1 MGILSFFMGGGANKV
16 AGAVE
21 RVGGMFRPNAEASA
35 QRASN
40 QRTGAM
46 QQLSSEFAGPERKS
60 WFNALVDGLNRLPRP
75 IMAYGVIGLF
85 VYAMMN
91 PIAFNEKM
99 IGLALVPDPLWWLFG
114 AIVSF
119 YFGARELQKG
129 RDGKYIQPATVQEVQ
144 TTIQNIEAMR
154 ELRSDSPNVA
164 ADDTD
169 LEAGA
174 GDNPAVNDWKAN
186 G

>member
-1 MGILSFFMGGGANKV
+1 
-16 AGAVE
+16 
-21 RVGGMFRPNAEASA
+21 
-35 QRASN
+35 
-40 QRTGAM
+40 
-46 QQLSSEFAGPERKS
+46 
-60 WFNALVDGLNRLPRP
+60 
-75 IMAYGVIGLF
+75 
-85 VYAMMN
+85 MMN

-129 RDGKYIQPATVQEVQ
+129 RDGKYIHPATVQEVQ
-144 TTIQNIEAMR
+144 TTIHNIEAMR

-169 LEAGA
+169 LEAGS